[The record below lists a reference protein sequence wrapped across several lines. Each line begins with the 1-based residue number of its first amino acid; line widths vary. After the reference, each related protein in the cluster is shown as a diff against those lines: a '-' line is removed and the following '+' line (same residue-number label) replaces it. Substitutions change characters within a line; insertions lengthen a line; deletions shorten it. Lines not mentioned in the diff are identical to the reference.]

1 MTKAASRLNIAV
13 QTVSSQV
20 HELEKDLG
28 HLLFKPAGRGLAL
41 TDAGFAAMKLAD
53 QIFQIGERLPSIVSG
68 SAAIPRNRLALGVAD
83 GLPKLVSK
91 ELLDSI
97 ILVGKN
103 TIDDTRTIY
112 NTLEHCEWYPKQ
124 AVKAALAYLDDCE
137 AVL

>member
-1 MTKAASRLNIAV
+1 MTKAASRLDIAV
-13 QTVSSQV
+13 QTISSQV

-28 HLLFKPAGRGLAL
+28 HLLFKPAGRGLVL

-53 QIFQIGERLPSIVSG
+53 QIFQIGERLPGIVSG

-97 ILVGKN
+97 IHEQQIQLVCHEGEFE
-103 TIDDTRTIY
+103 D
-112 NTLEHCEWYPKQ
+112 L
-124 AVKAALAYLDDCE
+124 LAD
-137 AVL
+137 